1 MTRLLLFDIDGTLV
15 SGGPAKEA
23 FQLAMVEVFGTA
35 GDIQVHEFAGKTDPQ
50 IARELLRG
58 AGLDDARIDRGLP
71 ALWER
76 YLAELEARLPAL
88 PMTILPGVRALVD
101 ALEALQAEVALGLVT
116 GNIADGARLKLGS
129 AGLDAP
135 FPLGGFGSDA
145 EERDH
150 LPAVALGRA
159 RERLGVTF
167 TPERVVVVGD
177 TPRDVACGR
186 AHGLRTVAVAT
197 GNFGAAA
204 LVQAGAHAVLED
216 FTDTERTLR
225 ILLGDLPD
233 P

>member
-35 GDIQVHEFAGKTDPQ
+35 GDIEVHEFAGKTDPQ

-58 AGLDDARIDRGLP
+58 AGLDDPRIDRGLP
-71 ALWER
+71 ALWDR

-88 PMTILPGVRALVD
+88 PMTVLPGVRALVD

-116 GNIADGARLKLGS
+116 GNIAGGARLKLGS

-145 EERDH
+145 EERGGDG
-150 LPAVALGRA
+150 PV
-159 RERLGVTF
+159 ER
-167 TPERVVVVGD
+167 PS
-177 TPRDVACGR
+177 
-186 AHGLRTVAVAT
+186 
-197 GNFGAAA
+197 
-204 LVQAGAHAVLED
+204 
-216 FTDTERTLR
+216 
-225 ILLGDLPD
+225 
-233 P
+233 